1 MRQNT
6 LCSFQKNCRSFIL
19 IVLSV
24 CIAFTLIFPHPVEAS
39 TTPQLRKLTKGKT
52 YTAYDVTGDG
62 KADRV
67 KAAYNRVGTAAPNS
81 ADLYINGKLIQ
92 RIEFGRSGALYILA
106 PKKNQAFFA
115 IYTYPF
121 NSTGLE
127 IAQFRNGSLR
137 SLNKNVGVILDKR
150 EITKVSKNRITVVV
164 SSGRHDNSYFAEGKG
179 ASFTLYYNIIGNK
192 IRLKSR
198 YGAVTGGN
206 EYTALESFT
215 TASRRSHVQTDG
227 PFVAAGQTVYL
238 KQVYIPENNIPVY
251 EISVNG
257 ETGWIN
263 EKSTVGSFKPLL
275 ERVS

>member
-1 MRQNT
+1 MNRKLQ
-6 LCSFQKNCRSFIL
+6 LKL
-19 IVLSV
+19 
-24 CIAFTLIFPHPVEAS
+24 FTLILLVLFVVSFSSVANA
-39 TTPQLRKLTKGKT
+39 KAGKT
-52 YTAYDVTGDG
+52 SKTQVLLDDNKEIYRYDVTGDG

-67 KAAYNRVGTAAPNS
+67 KATYNRVGTAAPNS
-81 ADLYINGKLIQ
+81 ADLYINRKLIQ
-92 RIEFGRSGALYILA
+92 RIEFGRSGAIYILA

-164 SSGRHDNSYFAEGKG
+164 SSGRHDNSYFMEGKG

-206 EYTALESFT
+206 EYTSLESFT
-215 TASRRSHVQTDG
+215 TASRRSHVRTDG
-227 PFVAAGQTVYL
+227 PYVTAGQTVYL
-238 KQVYIPENNIPVY
+238 KQVYIPANNIPVY

-257 ETGWIN
+257 VTGWIN
-263 EKSTVGSFKPLL
+263 EKSTIGSFKPLL